1 MKNQVVEINEA
12 MHAGENVLKQIEII
26 QRKLS
31 SAKTWSF
38 IDLFSDGGLLTAI
51 FKHSNLHDAQD
62 YLDDLKQQLAIF
74 NNELSDVKIDKQIE
88 DIALSKGI
96 EIADWLFDGL
106 LVDVFTLSKIA
117 DSQYQMDDL
126 KRNVERTID
135 NLYQIKNIYK
145 EEEQL

>member
-31 SAKTWSF
+31 SAKTWGF
-38 IDLFSDGGLLTAI
+38 IDLFSDGGLITAI
-51 FKHSNLHDAQD
+51 LKHSNLHDAQD
-62 YLDDLKQQLAIF
+62 YLDNLKELLVIF
-74 NNELSDVKIDKQIE
+74 NNELSDIKIDKQIE
-88 DIALSKGI
+88 DVAMSKGI
-96 EIADWLFDGL
+96 EIADWLLDGFF
-106 LVDVFTLSKIA
+106 VDIFTLSKIS

-126 KRNVERTID
+126 KRNVERTLD

-145 EEEQL
+145 EEL